1 MGPHTEADLAALL
14 TNFLVASGVL
24 FGREAWAFADG
35 KRHYAVESLLMAGPT
50 GGGRKGTATD
60 RVLPV
65 LDEVEPG
72 FHDRVLG
79 GLSTGEGLIKAVSK
93 KLRDTL
99 DTIGRY
105 LVVLPEFASLLIVMK
120 RDGNTMS
127 TVIRQAWDT
136 KRLEVRTRK
145 DPLDV
150 DNVNIS
156 LIGHV
161 TPEELLNSLTA
172 TERANGFAN
181 RLLIQL
187 VRRSKFLPEG
197 GGVVDVRAIVRR
209 LRASVEAARGRGL
222 ICRDEAA
229 RALWAEIYPHL
240 ARERAGIAGAL
251 CARAE
256 THVLRLSLIYALLDS
271 APTIHPEHLNA
282 AKAVWDF
289 CERSVHYIFG
299 QASGDADGDRI
310 TGALASGPMSRTE
323 LQRLFGNN
331 RDSEWIRAKLAALV
345 HSGAVVTTTK
355 EGQNKTMEAWK
366 LKTKKDEK

>member
-1 MGPHTEADLAALL
+1 M
-14 TNFLVASGVL
+14 
-24 FGREAWAFADG
+24 
-35 KRHYAVESLLMAGPT
+35 
-50 GGGRKGTATD
+50 
-60 RVLPV
+60 
-65 LDEVEPG
+65 
-72 FHDRVLG
+72 
-79 GLSTGEGLIKAVSK
+79 
-93 KLRDTL
+93 
-99 DTIGRY
+99 IGRY
-105 LVVLPEFASLLIVMK
+105 LVLLPEFASLLIVMK

-187 VRRSKFLPEG
+187 VRRSKLLPEG
-197 GGVVDVRAIVRR
+197 GGIVDVRAIVRR

-240 ARERAGIAGAL
+240 ARERAGIVGAL

-271 APTIHPEHLNA
+271 APTIRPEHLNA
-282 AKAVWDF
+282 AQAVWDF

-299 QASGDADGDRI
+299 QASGDTDADRI
-310 TGALASGPMSRTE
+310 ISALASGPMSRTE

-331 RDSEWIRAKLAALV
+331 RDSEWIMAKMAALV
-345 HSGAVVTTTK
+345 HSGTVVTSTK
-355 EGQNKTMEAWK
+355 EGQHKTMEAWK
-366 LKTKKDEK
+366 VKTKNDEK